1 MMRMKKE
8 KMKKENLKKRSLKK
22 IVLDP
27 KVKNK
32 IPMLHLKTGEGKNIR
47 NMCGSVRQCYRW
59 FQFFN
64 IQSNFQFVFLSQNP
78 SS

>member
-32 IPMLHLKTGEGKNIR
+32 IPMLHLKTGEGKNFRILGKSR
-47 NMCGSVRQCYRW
+47 
-59 FQFFN
+59 
-64 IQSNFQFVFLSQNP
+64 
-78 SS
+78 

>member
-32 IPMLHLKTGEGKNIR
+32 IPMLHLKTGEGKNFR
-47 NMCGSVRQCYRW
+47 NMCGGVRRCYRW

-64 IQSNFQFVFLSQNP
+64 IQSSFQFVFLSQNP

>member
-8 KMKKENLKKRSLKK
+8 KMKKENLKRRSLKK

-27 KVKNK
+27 KAKNK
-32 IPMLHLKTGEGKNIR
+32 IPMPHLKTGEEKNFR
-47 NMCGSVRQCYRW
+47 NMCGSLRQCYRW
-59 FQFFN
+59 FKLFN
-64 IQSNFQFVFLSQNP
+64 IQSNFQSVFLSQNP